1 MKPENQINNITPE
14 QVPAQFGARVE
25 QNYSISTPELMNK
38 STAEKASRT
47 SENTAADKGVI
58 LTTVLPTPVI
68 DNTNVVN
75 NATISSSSSFPS
87 AAADD
92 DLIEKEW
99 VDKAKKI
106 VNDTKND
113 PHQREKAVNLLQVD
127 YLKKRYGRE
136 IGIVK

>member
-1 MKPENQINNITPE
+1 MKPEIPLINLTPE
-14 QVPAQFGARVE
+14 QTPVQPNINIE
-25 QNYSISTPELMNK
+25 QKYNISTPELINK
-38 STAEKASRT
+38 SNAEKASRR
-47 SENTAADKGVI
+47 SENTTITNDVS

-68 DNTNVVN
+68 DDSIVVN
-75 NATISSSSSFPS
+75 DTSLSSLSSFPS
-87 AAADD
+87 VAADD

-113 PHQREKAVNLLQVD
+113 PHQREKAVNKLQVD